1 MAKDKRSKDPALAG
15 FYEAIEMTSV
25 EKITDEILP
34 GLFEDSG
41 DNDDF
46 DIDSGNDDVKDR
58 PWRPSHVIFGK
69 STVKKGHVEAMKGRY
84 FHDVSIVRIGG
95 ENTIPLPE
103 KDEVVVFR
111 SFMKAGLRCPLHK
124 MLVEVLKKFEIF
136 LHQLTPDTLIKVGI
150 FIWEIRSQGLE
161 PDADCFCNIHE
172 LSYQTKATG
181 KEQYHNNF
189 GCYTFV
195 YRSDARHPMPTF
207 RKNGRVHG

>member
-1 MAKDKRSKDPALAG
+1 
-15 FYEAIEMTSV
+15 V
-25 EKITDEILP
+25 V
-34 GLFEDSG
+34 
-41 DNDDF
+41 F
-46 DIDSGNDDVKDR
+46 D
-58 PWRPSHVIFGK
+58 K

-84 FHDVSIVRIGG
+84 FHNVSIVRIGG
-95 ENTIPLPE
+95 EYTVPLPE

-136 LHQLTPDTLIKVGI
+136 LHQLTPDALIKVGI

-195 YRSDARHPMPTF
+195 YRSDARHPVPTF